1 MWQKLTLNDFFRLW
15 FCFFLNSLIATNFF
29 FYSGTWHDC
38 WIFFQRN
45 VKWQVSSRMTSTK
58 VNYNLFLNFFTTSA
72 LFLHERNSY
81 SDDDG
86 VGYLTYACIFNG
98 TMHTISP
105 HLRLY
110 RLFSEVTFKFLY
122 KYENYLGSYL
132 DLCSDNIF
140 K

>member
-1 MWQKLTLNDFFRLW
+1 
-15 FCFFLNSLIATNFF
+15 
-29 FYSGTWHDC
+29 
-38 WIFFQRN
+38 
-45 VKWQVSSRMTSTK
+45 MTSFQQNDQYQSK
-58 VNYNLFLNFFTTSA
+58 LQLVFELFFTTSA

>member
-1 MWQKLTLNDFFRLW
+1 MVFVFSKLSNCHKLL
-15 FCFFLNSLIATNFF
+15 FLFWDM
-29 FYSGTWHDC
+29 TWL

-58 VNYNLFLNFFTTSA
+58 VNYNLFLNVFTTSA

-81 SDDDG
+81 SDDG

-98 TMHTISP
+98 TMHTISS

-122 KYENYLGSYL
+122 KYENYLGSYFGH
-132 DLCSDNIF
+132 CSDNIF
-140 K
+140 KSEFS